1 MWLRPRKPVMA
12 RRRAGDRSLPA
23 AYACTVTARIRPFR
37 AAFRVPLVADV
48 AERVLL
54 AAVKRIRVGALT
66 IVLPDGS
73 QRDFGDATSAIR
85 GEMVVHDRNALVR
98 LLIDGETGAGEGY
111 MAGEWSSPDLA
122 ALLLLAAL
130 NRQEL
135 ALIGGWWRMPTQ
147 GLRIAAHRLNR
158 NTVGRARR
166 NIASHYD
173 LSNDLYRLFLDETMT
188 YSSAVFESDGQSLTD
203 AQRTKYR
210 RMADLAGLT
219 GGESVLEIGS
229 GWGGFAIWAAGERGC
244 RVTTITISQAQL
256 ELARERVAQAGLSDL
271 VSVELR
277 DYRTVEGQF
286 DAIVSIEML
295 EAVGHEYFPTFFE
308 TIDRVLRPGGRAAI
322 QVITYPDAQYEQQR
336 RGANW
341 IQKYI
346 FPGGLLPSVA
356 VIERATHRT
365 RLLMTGATDIGPH
378 YSRTLRAWRS
388 NFLVNLD
395 EVRELGFDERFVRM
409 WEYYLALC
417 EAGFATGIF
426 QDMQLS
432 FEKRSGVRA
441 A

>member
-1 MWLRPRKPVMA
+1 VTTSLHRGPFALPV
-12 RRRAGDRSLPA
+12 
-23 AYACTVTARIRPFR
+23 
-37 AAFRVPLVADV
+37 VADA

-54 AAVKRIRVGALT
+54 AALRRIRVGHL
-66 IVLPDGS
+66 IVVLPDGGRRS
-73 QRDFGDATSAIR
+73 FGDPATEPR
-85 GEMVVHDRNALVR
+85 GEILVHDRNALVR
-98 LLIDGETGAGEGY
+98 LLVDGETGAGEGY

-135 ALIGGWWRMPTQ
+135 ALVGGWWRWPTQ
-147 GLRIAAHRLNR
+147 AVRIMVHRLNR
-158 NTVGRARR
+158 NTMRRARK
-166 NIASHYD
+166 NIAAHYD

-188 YSSAVFESDGQSLTD
+188 YSSAIFESEDQSLAD

-210 RMADLAGLT
+210 RMAELAGLT
-219 GGESVLEIGS
+219 GGQSVLEIGS
-229 GWGGFAIWAAGERGC
+229 GWGGFAIWAAGELGC

-256 ELARERVAQAGLSDL
+256 ELARERVAAAGLSDL
-271 VSVELR
+271 VDVQLR
-277 DYRTVEGQF
+277 DYRTVQGEF
-286 DAIVSIEML
+286 DAVVSIEML

-308 TIDRVLRPGGRAAI
+308 TIDRVLKPGGRAAI

-378 YSRTLRAWRS
+378 YARTLGAWRS
-388 NFLVNLD
+388 NFLANLD
-395 EVRELGFDERFVRM
+395 AVRGLGFDERFVRM

-426 QDMQLS
+426 QDMQLG
-432 FEKRSGVRA
+432 FEKRSGVRSLPVA
-441 A
+441 